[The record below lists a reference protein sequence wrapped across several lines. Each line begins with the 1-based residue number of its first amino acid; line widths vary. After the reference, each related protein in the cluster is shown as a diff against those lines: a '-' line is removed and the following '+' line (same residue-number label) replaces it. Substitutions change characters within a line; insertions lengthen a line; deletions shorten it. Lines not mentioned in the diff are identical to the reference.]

1 MITKIIELIITKA
14 EIVKNIDTIILSE
27 GASRTPIILEIFENS
42 YLQNFHIIRSAK
54 PDVAIGIGSVL
65 FSMFQNIIKSR
76 KANYLFGIR
85 ISVKWKGFKKIAK
98 IIII

>member
-42 YLQNFHIIRSAK
+42 YYKIIILSSAQ
-54 PDVAIGIGSVL
+54 PEVAMGIGSVL
-65 FSMFQNIIKSR
+65 FSMSQNIIKSR
-76 KANYLFGIR
+76 KANYSFGIR
-85 ISVKWKGFKKIAK
+85 ISVKWKGSKNIAK